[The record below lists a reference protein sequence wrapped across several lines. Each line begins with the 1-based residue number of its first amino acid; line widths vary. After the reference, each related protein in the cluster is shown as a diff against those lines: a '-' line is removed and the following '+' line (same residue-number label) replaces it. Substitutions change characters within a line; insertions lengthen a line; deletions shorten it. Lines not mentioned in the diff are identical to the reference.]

1 MGRGPVSRFG
11 KERSRRNR
19 LVDGAHAKVLVMD
32 HESSDLIS
40 STYDLWRSFYNPK
53 SPAAEHYLTLCVQSE
68 ICGNRIQLA
77 HDSITQSQTTAA
89 ADLYSKRRAALV
101 ASQLDLLATHPAAAV
116 EGLLATSQGCA
127 AVAERFQQ
135 LRARFQGQGYWLAE
149 AEGAVRLMGVVPSL
163 EALQGDADAF
173 LLTYCNFRS
182 QPGGGGAPL
191 EMLLRPEHRPE
202 GVTEALLDELA
213 APEAARQWVLK
224 LIDTWLGELEQ
235 IAAGLRDKDW
245 AERQQV
251 VAPNL
256 MVVNDREFDRYSRYR
271 RETTSTFLRAHKALE
286 EQLKRD
292 AEGGRDETGPAPA
305 AGETTSRNEPT
316 NMPAAPVVP
325 VAPPEQPGQP
335 VPAAAAA
342 PRPAAAGPVFVSSE
356 SDNRP
361 EHRPHPAGD
370 DRRLAG
376 DALPPPNRPPRGG

>member
-1 MGRGPVSRFG
+1 
-11 KERSRRNR
+11 
-19 LVDGAHAKVLVMD
+19 MD
-32 HESSDLIS
+32 HESPDLIK
-40 STYDLWRSFYNPK
+40 STYDRWRSFYNPQ
-53 SPAAEHYLTLCVQSE
+53 SPAAQHYLTLCVQSE

-89 ADLYSKRRAALV
+89 ADLYSKRRAALID
-101 ASQLDLLATHPAAAV
+101 SQIDLLATHPAAAV

-135 LRARFQGQGYWLAE
+135 LQARFLDQGFWRAE
-149 AEGAVRLMGVVPSL
+149 ACDAVRLMGVVPSL

-173 LLTYCNFRS
+173 LLTYCNFRC
-182 QPGGGGAPL
+182 QPGGGGTPL
-191 EMLLRPEHRPE
+191 ESLLRPEHRPE

-224 LIDTWLGELEQ
+224 LIANWLDELDQ
-235 IAAGLRDKDW
+235 IAGRLRDKDW

-292 AEGGRDETGPAPA
+292 AEGGREETGPAPT
-305 AGETTSRNEPT
+305 AGEADSPYEPT

-325 VAPPEQPGQP
+325 VAPPEQPGEP

-342 PRPAAAGPVFVSSE
+342 RPPATAQSILVSSE

-361 EHRPHPAGD
+361 EHRPEPAGNGRHLD
-370 DRRLAG
+370 G
-376 DALPPPNRPPRGG
+376 DAVPPPNRPPRGG